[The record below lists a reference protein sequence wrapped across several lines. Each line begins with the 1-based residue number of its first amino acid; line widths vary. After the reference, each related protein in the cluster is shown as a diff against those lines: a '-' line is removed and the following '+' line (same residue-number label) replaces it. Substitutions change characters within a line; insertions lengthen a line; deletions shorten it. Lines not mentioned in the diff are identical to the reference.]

1 MDFRKVSDG
10 FLHSVFL
17 LCIAVE
23 IVMIFG
29 MLRYQDL
36 SIYSFQ

>member
-10 FLHSVFL
+10 FLYAVFL
-17 LCIAVE
+17 LCVDVE

-36 SIYSFQ
+36 SIYSYQ

>member
-10 FLHSVFL
+10 FLHAVFL
-17 LCIAVE
+17 LYVAVE

-36 SIYSFQ
+36 LIYSIQ